1 MTRRLPLLSP
11 RARKAWL
18 LAHVVLSVGWLGAG
32 AANAVLAVYSL
43 LAPTS
48 RALSPLRAHAAIHL
62 IDTWVVIPAAFG
74 SLATGIVVSVFTRW
88 GLFVHW
94 WVMAKLALTVG
105 VIAVSTVGIGRWI
118 EMSLAAG
125 TDAGAHDVASAITTA
140 AIGNLAAFVTMT
152 ALSIYKPR
160 GTRPHAIDLSHPW
173 GLAEVAFSGM
183 ILCEVRMA
191 APRGP
196 MSSIPERAMG
206 PVSSPYRVSCCRCSG
221 RWQGL
226 VAETQRRIRKWS
238 VKGLD
243 GRVPSAAHLSSS
255 SSDLVS
261 VRVAS
266 STSACGTWAFS
277 TSKRRSSSRCADRV

>member
-1 MTRRLPLLSP
+1 MLSP

-62 IDTWVVIPAAFG
+62 VDTWVVIPAAFG

-160 GTRPHAIDLSHPW
+160 GTRA
-173 GLAEVAFSGM
+173 
-183 ILCEVRMA
+183 RM
-191 APRGP
+191 R
-196 MSSIPERAMG
+196 
-206 PVSSPYRVSCCRCSG
+206 
-221 RWQGL
+221 
-226 VAETQRRIRKWS
+226 
-238 VKGLD
+238 
-243 GRVPSAAHLSSS
+243 
-255 SSDLVS
+255 
-261 VRVAS
+261 
-266 STSACGTWAFS
+266 ST
-277 TSKRRSSSRCADRV
+277 

>member
-74 SLATGIVVSVFTRW
+74 SLATGIVVSV
-88 GLFVHW
+88 
-94 WVMAKLALTVG
+94 
-105 VIAVSTVGIGRWI
+105 IAVSTVGIGRWI

-160 GTRPHAIDLSHPW
+160 GTR
-173 GLAEVAFSGM
+173 
-183 ILCEVRMA
+183 
-191 APRGP
+191 APMR
-196 MSSIPERAMG
+196 
-206 PVSSPYRVSCCRCSG
+206 
-221 RWQGL
+221 
-226 VAETQRRIRKWS
+226 
-238 VKGLD
+238 
-243 GRVPSAAHLSSS
+243 
-255 SSDLVS
+255 
-261 VRVAS
+261 
-266 STSACGTWAFS
+266 ST
-277 TSKRRSSSRCADRV
+277 